1 MTAATPPFDT
11 KKIRITPLDDTK
23 SLAGFTCSVREID
36 RWTRDKCVKHHNQN
50 RTRVF
55 CGYEE
60 GSNKVLGF
68 YCLSFASP
76 DENQLRD
83 DQYKDIYRGN
93 GVPLIFVQYLAVLYS
108 CQRNGLGKLLLLNA
122 LQRALDVAKN
132 VAFYGVGLR
141 PIDADVAKIYHG
153 FGFRAKDE
161 TETNPLMILPIWT
174 IADLFRVQ
182 L

>member
-1 MTAATPPFDT
+1 MTAATPPFDI
-11 KKIRITPLDDTK
+11 KKIRITRLDDTK
-23 SLAGFTCSVREID
+23 SLTGFACSVREID
-36 RWTRDKCVKHHNQN
+36 RWTRDKCVKHHVQN

-55 CGYEE
+55 CGHEE
-60 GSNKVLGF
+60 GSTKVLGF

-76 DENQLRD
+76 DENQLQD

-93 GVPLIFVQYLAVLYS
+93 GVPLIFVQYLAVHYV

-122 LQRALDVAKN
+122 LERALTVAQN

-141 PIDADVAKIYHG
+141 PIDADVAKIYYR
-153 FGFRAKDE
+153 FGFRAKDA
-161 TETNPLMILPIWT
+161 TEANPLMILPIWT
-174 IADLFRVQ
+174 IADLFGVS